1 MPQLKD
7 VKSAKLAESR
17 GSKRNIFRG
26 ASGLFTACALIL
38 SSGFPLKA
46 RADVTDELLE
56 IMKKKGD
63 LTEAQYKDLKAR
75 HELEKASYQKTEK
88 AAQKKAA
95 PDKDA
100 VPVALKKGVDY
111 TDPPAPAPSLKDGGL
126 GSYVTALP
134 KGVGIRIGNYEF
146 ETKGDISFFGV
157 EDFPQRRL
165 VNIGGGLLSSGLHND
180 SNSIRAGLL
189 PSSLQF
195 EVRTSQYGWD
205 AAAHFGI
212 YVGGNSNALFAI
224 PPNPTGLGQSDIDF
238 RQVYG
243 TVGNSY
249 VGTFK
254 FGRDLGIFGAEAI
267 LYDATIF
274 GAGTPQ
280 GNWGP
285 GNTTLG
291 RIGVGYV
298 YADWI
303 PQISWTSPDWNG
315 FTVSAGIFTPLNDVN
330 IAGLGNSSI
339 GIQIPPGPFASPPQ
353 LVPFDQSA
361 TITGKDSPMVQG
373 RLKYV
378 GNFGGS
384 PCGLK
389 DAGCSPCGMKD
400 AAACPGLKLTAWTSA
415 LFQDHQLEHNIPVT
429 GAVDTPLL
437 FGRKLGDSI
446 SSWAVDGGVKV
457 DWAGFSVLGY
467 AYTGEGLGTTALFWN
482 AVSINGDTRWS
493 SGGYA
498 QASYTFWDTWTVGG
512 SWGISQLGFN
522 SAVDDPHLQKQI
534 WSAIGFVQYKLTDW
548 VKFQVEYVHTEEEN
562 HLANGRINDD
572 AVIAGTTF
580 FW

>member
-1 MPQLKD
+1 M
-7 VKSAKLAESR
+7 
-17 GSKRNIFRG
+17 IRG
-26 ASGLFTACALIL
+26 ASGLLMACALIL

-46 RADVTDELLE
+46 HADVTDELLE
-56 IMKKKGD
+56 IMKRKGD
-63 LTEAQYKDLKAR
+63 LTEEQYKELKAR
-75 HELEKASYQKTEK
+75 HQAEKAAYQKTEK
-88 AAQKKAA
+88 AAQKKAG
-95 PDKDA
+95 PDNGA

-111 TDPPAPAPSLKDGGL
+111 TDPPPPGAKDGAL

-165 VNIGGGLLSSGLHND
+165 VPIGGGLLSSGLHND

-205 AAAHFGI
+205 VAAHFGM
-212 YVGGNSNALFAI
+212 YVGGNSNALFAV

-303 PQISWTSPDWNG
+303 PQFSWTSPDWNG
-315 FTVSAGIFTPLNDVN
+315 FTISAGIFTPLNDVN

-339 GIQIPPGPFASPPQ
+339 GFQSNGVLNGVPIPPAGPFPDFP
-353 LVPFDQSA
+353 QSA
-361 TITGKDSPMVQG
+361 TITGKDTPMVQG

-378 GNFGGS
+378 GTFGDS

-389 DAGCSPCGMKD
+389 DTGCSPCGMKD
-400 AAACPGLKLTAWTSA
+400 TSCPVLKVTAWTSA
-415 LFQDHQLEHNIPVT
+415 LFQDHQLEHNIPVI
-429 GAVDTPLL
+429 GAVDTPLN
-437 FGRKLGDSI
+437 FAGHRLGDSI
-446 SSWAVDGGVKV
+446 SSWGVDGGVKL
-457 DWAGFSVLGY
+457 DWNGFSVLGY
-467 AYTGEGLGTTALFWN
+467 AYTGDGLGTTGLFWN
-482 AVSINGDTRWS
+482 AVSIDGQTRSS

-512 SWGISQLGFN
+512 SWGISQLSFN
-522 SAVDDPHLQKQI
+522 ANVDDPHLQKQI
-534 WSAIGFVQYKLTDW
+534 WSGIGFVQYKLTDW

-562 HLANGRINDD
+562 HLVNGKINDD
-572 AVIAGTTF
+572 AFIAGTTF